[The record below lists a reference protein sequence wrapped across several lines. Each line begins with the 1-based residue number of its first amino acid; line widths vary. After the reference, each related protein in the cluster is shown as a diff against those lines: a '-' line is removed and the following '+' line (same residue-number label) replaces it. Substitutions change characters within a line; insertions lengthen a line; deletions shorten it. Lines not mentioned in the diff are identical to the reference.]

1 MGSTSAFDADRA
13 GSSPVSSAIKVDL
26 WVTTNMISKW
36 VGAFVRKGT
45 E

>member
-13 GSSPVSSAIKVDL
+13 GSSPVSSAIRDE